1 MKVLKWFLIIFAAI
15 AVALLAY
22 LWYLGAFSPVKVVER
37 EMGPYT
43 IAYKS
48 FVGEYKETGKVFMDV
63 YGILKEAGF
72 AVTEKSDSLGI
83 YYDDPAKVAKDKLR
97 SDCGFVISK
106 EDSLKAIALLKKDIK
121 VMTVPQSKCLVIE
134 FPMKNMLS
142 FIVGVMKAYPA
153 LNEYAA
159 KNNIKTGLVYEYYDM
174 KNNKIL
180 FTMQIGK

>member
-1 MKVLKWFLIIFAAI
+1 MKVLKWFLLVFALL
-15 AVALLAY
+15 AVALLAF
-22 LWYLGAFSPVKVVER
+22 LWYLGAFSPVKITEK

-63 YGILKEAGF
+63 YNTLKDAGF
-72 AVTEKSDSLGI
+72 ALTEKSDSIGV

-106 EDSLKAIALLKKDIK
+106 EDSIKAIALLKKDVK
-121 VMTVPQSKCLVIE
+121 VMTINNSKCLVVE

-142 FIVGVMKAYPA
+142 FMIGPMKAYPA
-153 LNEYAA
+153 LMGYAV
-159 KNNIKTGLVYEYYDM
+159 KNNLKVGMVYEYYDM
-174 KNNKIL
+174 KNNLIL
-180 FTMQIGK
+180 FIMQIAK